1 MRKIGSAVAAAA
13 MIVISAGSAGAQTA
27 ASAAAKA
34 KTAFQ
39 SCAACHS
46 DKPGVARLGPSLAGI
61 FGRPAG
67 QVSGFRYSPAMAKA
81 KLTWDRKTLDAYIA
95 KPKEV
100 VPGTTMAYA
109 GVADPAK
116 RQAIIDYLESL
127 K

>member
-1 MRKIGSAVAAAA
+1 MRKIRSALIAAA
-13 MIVISAGSAGAQTA
+13 MIGISAGPAGAQTS
-27 ASAAAKA
+27 ASTAKG
-34 KTAFQ
+34 KIAFQ

-61 FGRPAG
+61 FGKPSG

-95 KPKEV
+95 KPKAV

-116 RQAIIDYLESL
+116 RQAIIDYLESS